1 LLAEPFLPV
10 FIERDAAGAA
20 PAAIGWI
27 EVAGD
32 AGRLERRLAGETL
45 PVRVVEGPPGVLA
58 IEVAG
63 RGLRP
68 R

>member
-20 PAAIGWI
+20 TGAIGWI